1 MLHCEEKRVEVFFMN
16 DITARNVPLPL
27 SFYKNGKWRDF
38 LLRNSKFS
46 LEFAKNRNI
55 RRIRSMWIRLSA

>member
-46 LEFAKNRNI
+46 LEFAEKRNI
-55 RRIRSMWIRLSA
+55 RR